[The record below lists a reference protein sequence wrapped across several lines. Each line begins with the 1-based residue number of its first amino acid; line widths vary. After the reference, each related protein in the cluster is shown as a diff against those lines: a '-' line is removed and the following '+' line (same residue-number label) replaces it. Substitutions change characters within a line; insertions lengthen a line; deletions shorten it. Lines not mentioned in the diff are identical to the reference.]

1 MKKRFSVTKNA
12 KIFVAIS
19 CVVILA
25 GLIAFIFEGFVPGID
40 FSGGTIL
47 TLDMGQTFTAAQVPS
62 LQTVVDKFMADN
74 KIKGDKLVS
83 SSQNN
88 QAIIRY
94 QAYYDDSNG
103 EMAMR
108 ASLITEIKKAYPK
121 VAQASMERVG
131 ATAGTEMQMNALISV
146 AVACVLILIYIAFRF
161 EFVYGVSAIAAL
173 IHDVLIMA
181 AVMIFTRTQVN
192 SSFIAAMLT
201 IVGYSINDT
210 IVLFDRVRENVK
222 KLKGLPREEIVDIS
236 FLETLTRTLNTSLT
250 VFFTL
255 VALYI
260 LGVQSIR
267 EFALPL
273 LAGVISGTYSSIL
286 IAAPLWIWIHQ
297 AMDKRN
303 KNKLANK
310 KKQLKGK
317 KPIKSKA

>member
-25 GLIAFIFEGFVPGID
+25 GFIALFTEGFVPGID

-47 TLDMGQTFTAAQVPS
+47 TLNMGQTFTTAEVPA
-62 LQTVVDKFMADN
+62 LQAVVDKFMTEN
-74 KIKGDKLVS
+74 NIKGDRLVS

-88 QAIIRY
+88 QAIVRY
-94 QAYYDDSNG
+94 QAFYDDSSA
-103 EMAMR
+103 EMNMR
-108 ASLITEIKKAYPK
+108 ANLIEKLKKTYPK
-121 VAQASMERVG
+121 VAQVSMERVG
-131 ATAGTEMQMNALISV
+131 ATAGTEMQMNALVSV
-146 AVACVLILIYIAFRF
+146 AVACALILIYIAFRF
-161 EFVYGVSAIAAL
+161 EYVYGISAVVSL
-173 IHDVLIMA
+173 IHDVLIMG

-222 KLKGLPREEIVDIS
+222 KMKGTPREEIVDVS

-255 VALYI
+255 MALYI

-286 IAAPLWIWIHQ
+286 IAAPLWIWIHK

-303 KNKLANK
+303 QNRLAAK
-310 KKQLKGK
+310 KKNLKNR
-317 KPIKSKA
+317 KPVKSKA